1 MIVRECKEYLGDR
14 ENQSRQQESLG
25 RVVLEEMRIMVETV
39 VKRAAQRVREVLKG
53 NEEEVKRILRKARR
67 LEKEAKEERKEDA
80 ERQAIKA

>member
-39 VKRAAQRVREVLKG
+39 VKRAAHRVREVLKG